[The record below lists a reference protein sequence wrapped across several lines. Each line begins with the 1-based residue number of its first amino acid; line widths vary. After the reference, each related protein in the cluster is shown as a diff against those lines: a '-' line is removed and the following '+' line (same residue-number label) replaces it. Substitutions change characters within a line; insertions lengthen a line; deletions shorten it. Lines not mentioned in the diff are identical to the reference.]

1 MPDIF
6 PNEMI
11 QGGMLWFPDLSI
23 PDPYFVLPVMASAS
37 FMLSIEANKEQM
49 LSTNVGQGTLMINVF
64 RAFGLI
70 MIPSISYFSAGLN
83 CYWVTNNTA
92 TLLQTILFKS
102 AAVRKA
108 LGIWDPPKPVP
119 GAPRLKGIVETAKEG
134 ITNLIEGKK
143 SLTPTEEI
151 EVHNRKVDEQKYFS
165 MIGKSSRERRMTA
178 RRKAKL
184 TPTKG

>member
-6 PNEMI
+6 PNEMV
-11 QGGMLWFPDLSI
+11 QGGILWFPDLTI
-23 PDPYFVLPVMASAS
+23 PDPYYVLPVIASAS

-49 LSTNVGQGTLMINVF
+49 MATNMAQGTLMINVF

-70 MIPSISYFSAGLN
+70 MIPSIAFFSAGLN

-92 TLLQTILFKS
+92 TLLQTILFKNS
-102 AAVRKA
+102 AVRKT

-119 GAPRLKGIVETAKEG
+119 GAPQVKGIVETAKEG

-143 SLTPTEEI
+143 TLTPKEEI
-151 EVHNRKVDEQKYFS
+151 EEHNRKIDEQKYFS
-165 MIGKSSRERRMTA
+165 MIGKPSRERRMAA
-178 RRKAKL
+178 RRKARS